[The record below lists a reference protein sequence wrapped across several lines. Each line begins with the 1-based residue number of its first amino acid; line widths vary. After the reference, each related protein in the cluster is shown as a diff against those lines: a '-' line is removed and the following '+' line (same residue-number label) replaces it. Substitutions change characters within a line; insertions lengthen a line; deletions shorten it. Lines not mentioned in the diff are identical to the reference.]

1 MQGTSI
7 ATVAATVLALA
18 CTAAASC
25 SGTCADVRSSTC
37 STGFVSG
44 LCPGSSSIKCCRGA
58 LCHGQCADTNEYT
71 CSSGFQS
78 GVCAGAAN
86 IKCCSGALSR
96 KSAGCPGTCADV
108 NSNTCSSGFLSGR
121 CPGASNIQCCTGSV
135 QPKHEGRC
143 SGTCANTDA
152 YTCSNGF
159 ASGLCPGAS
168 NVQCCTGS
176 LSPRG
181 GSSCP
186 GTCADIES
194 NTCSNGFISGKCPG
208 ASNIQCCTGRVT
220 PAGHAGGCYATGTWP
235 NSATIAAFFRDTQGI
250 TNPRALAVIMGN
262 LQQESDLNPL
272 DCESHGRAVS
282 TLANC
287 PNRRSA
293 SGYWMTGV
301 GLLQWSDPNNRPGRR
316 TQMFAYCRAHGLN
329 CDTASAQLQFLAQE
343 SEWARAR
350 ACFQQGGKDTGS
362 AWDNAGATSGS
373 YWQTAWRETD
383 DALVC
388 PDATFATGIRTSNDP
403 NVSPLGRVALDCVRV
418 ATGAQQESSAVISFE
433 GSEGDWGTWDQC
445 EGYSFAAGMQTLSQ
459 ESQGRGDDTALNGVQ
474 LACSNASGQQ
484 LSVFRPHS
492 SVGPWG
498 TWDQPQTCSPH
509 DESGSDKDDTGL
521 NRIVFICRSAD
532 TVTFSGELGNWGEW
546 SEEYLC
552 PPGHAVS
559 AIQTRLQARQGR
571 GDDTAL
577 NGIRMRCQST
587 EDSCGGCLNGG
598 TCAQTTAS
606 CQCTADFGGQH
617 CEIDRTRRL
626 SFNSQNKFR
635 IVQFTDLHYN
645 IGSEN
650 DRTDAVQRTVLQLE
664 RPDLVVITGD
674 ELSGTSISSRKRAVA
689 NWNRITA
696 VASSMGIKW
705 ALVFGNHDDDGPLD
719 RQEMFTLDSAKTGS
733 LTLSG
738 PADLYG
744 ESNYYLPIFSGA
756 NLSGTAPA
764 SVLWMLGVTDG
775 SCEGASGEGCVT
787 RIQVDWFQRSAKE
800 LSQRWNKVE
809 SPFSLMFFHIP
820 VPEFAEAWESNGT
833 CFGTRGEKESSPNA
847 NTGLFDAA
855 YNLGVRGMFVGHD
868 HKNDLCGALPDRPQL
883 LMCYGRKSGYGYYN
897 PEAPTYR
904 GARVIELA
912 LGPTGE
918 VTMDTWIRDEWGYK
932 IIKTYVSTYCDSEQV
947 TRE

>member
-1 MQGTSI
+1 M
-7 ATVAATVLALA
+7 
-18 CTAAASC
+18 AAASSSLAALLVALWC
-25 SGTCADVRSSTC
+25 SASCRASATAPAGLEVSAATAAGAWGPWQRCEGAALATGVVVAVASGSSVPSTALGDSASVAAPLRLLCQSPGAPEPSATPASWREQRVACPAQTFVAGLRAGRGLQPPDGGSAGVVQADILCRGLGSSTLV
-37 STGFVSG
+37 GA
-44 LCPGSSSIKCCRGA
+44 RGA
-58 LCHGQCADTNEYT
+58 E
-71 CSSGFQS
+71 
-78 GVCAGAAN
+78 
-86 IKCCSGALSR
+86 K
-96 KSAGCPGTCADV
+96 
-108 NSNTCSSGFLSGR
+108 
-121 CPGASNIQCCTGSV
+121 
-135 QPKHEGRC
+135 
-143 SGTCANTDA
+143 
-152 YTCSNGF
+152 
-159 ASGLCPGAS
+159 
-168 NVQCCTGS
+168 
-176 LSPRG
+176 
-181 GSSCP
+181 
-186 GTCADIES
+186 
-194 NTCSNGFISGKCPG
+194 
-208 ASNIQCCTGRVT
+208 
-220 PAGHAGGCYATGTWP
+220 
-235 NSATIAAFFRDTQGI
+235 
-250 TNPRALAVIMGN
+250 RA
-262 LQQESDLNPL
+262 P
-272 DCESHGRAVS
+272 
-282 TLANC
+282 
-287 PNRRSA
+287 
-293 SGYWMTGV
+293 
-301 GLLQWSDPNNRPGRR
+301 
-316 TQMFAYCRAHGLN
+316 
-329 CDTASAQLQFLAQE
+329 
-343 SEWARAR
+343 
-350 ACFQQGGKDTGS
+350 
-362 AWDNAGATSGS
+362 
-373 YWQTAWRETD
+373 WRE
-383 DALVC
+383 AEVVVC
-388 PDATFATGIRTSNDP
+388 PEGTLVGAIRASSDGAF
-403 NVSPLGRVALDCVRV
+403 SLDCVRV
-418 ATGAQQESSAVISFE
+418 ATDAQQQQQSSAVISFE
-433 GSEGDWGTWDQC
+433 GSEGDWGAWDQC

-498 TWDQPQTCSPH
+498 TWDQPQTCPPGFFIAGFKVQN
-509 DESGSDKDDTGL
+509 DESGSDKDGTGL
-521 NRIVFICRSAD
+521 NRIVFICRYGD
-532 TVTFSGELGNWGEW
+532 KEFFSGELGKTNGGEW
-546 SEEYLC
+546 SQEYLC

-932 IIKTYVSTYCDSEQV
+932 IIKTVCDDRAAASDVSLYLCTATAIIHSLV
-947 TRE
+947 TILS